1 MSDPADLAAIHA
13 SAFDAPW
20 DAAAIRALLDMPGA
34 EVEAEA
40 HGFLLWR
47 RAADEAEIVTLAV
60 RPEARRRGLGGQ
72 LLDRTVNRARAQ
84 DVARLFL
91 EVAHDNDAALALYA
105 SRGFEQAGR
114 RPAYYARPD
123 GTRAEALILALN
135 LC

>member
-1 MSDPADLAAIHA
+1 MSDPAELAAIHA
-13 SAFDAPW
+13 SAFDTPW

-34 EVEAEA
+34 EVEAEPD
-40 HGFLLWR
+40 GILLWR

-60 RPEARRRGLGGQ
+60 RPEARRRGLGGR
-72 LLDRTVNRARAQ
+72 LLDRTLDRARDQ
-84 DVARLFL
+84 GVARLFL

-114 RPAYYARPD
+114 RPAYYSRPD
-123 GTRAEALILALN
+123 GTRADALILALN

>member
-1 MSDPADLAAIHA
+1 MRDPADLAVIHA
-13 SAFDAPW
+13 SAFDTPW
-20 DAAAIRALLDMPGA
+20 DAAAIGALLDMPGA
-34 EVEAEA
+34 ELETEPD
-40 HGFLLWR
+40 GFLLWR

-72 LLDRTVNRARAQ
+72 LLDRTVTRARAQ

-114 RPAYYARPD
+114 RPAYYARP
-123 GTRAEALILALN
+123 GRAAADALILALN
-135 LC
+135 LS

>member
-1 MSDPADLAAIHA
+1 MSDPADLAGIHA

-34 EVEAEA
+34 EVEAEPD
-40 HGFLLWR
+40 GFLLWR
-47 RAADEAEIVTLAV
+47 RAADEAESVTPAV

-72 LLDRTVNRARAQ
+72 LLDRTLDRARDQ
-84 DVARLFL
+84 NVVRLFL
-91 EVAHDNDAALALYA
+91 EVAHDNAAALALYA

-114 RPAYYARPD
+114 RPGYYARPD
-123 GTRAEALILALN
+123 GTRADALILALN